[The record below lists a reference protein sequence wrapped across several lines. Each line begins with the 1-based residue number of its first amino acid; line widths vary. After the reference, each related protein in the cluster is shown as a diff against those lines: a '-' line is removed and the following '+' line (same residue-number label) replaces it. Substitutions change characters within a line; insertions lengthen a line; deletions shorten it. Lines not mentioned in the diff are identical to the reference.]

1 MATIERR
8 LSELN
13 IILPRASNPAAN
25 YTNCV
30 ESNGLLFVSG
40 KAPLSAPG
48 GKPPKGKLGREF
60 TTQQGYDFARST
72 GLDILAVVKLALGD
86 LERVSRVVKLQ
97 GFVNATDDFDE
108 HPQVLDGCSD
118 LMVQVFGA
126 KGVHARSV
134 LGAVSVRGGVPI
146 VIESVFEIATR

>member
-1 MATIERR
+1 MASIERR
-8 LSELN
+8 LAELN
-13 IILPRASNPAAN
+13 ITLPPASNPAAN

-40 KAPLSAPG
+40 KAPQPAPG
-48 GKPPKGKLGREF
+48 AKPPNGKLGREF

-72 GLDILAVVKLALGD
+72 GLDILAVVRLALGD
-86 LERVSRVVKLQ
+86 LDRVTRVVKLQ
-97 GFVNATDDFDE
+97 GFVNATDAFDQ

-118 LMVQVFGA
+118 LMVQVFGD

-134 LGAVSVRGGVPI
+134 LGAVSVRGGLPI
-146 VIESVFEIATR
+146 VIESVFEVAPA